1 MIILSGGT
9 GTPKLLVGLKRVFE
23 EEGEEELNIIV
34 NTAEDVWISGNLVC
48 PDIDSVLYALAGVI
62 DEQKWWGIRDDGF
75 VTHTALKK
83 LNHDERLMLGDRDRA
98 THIIRS
104 ELLRRGKRLTDA
116 TALLARSFGID
127 AKIKILPMTD
137 DPGAVSTRIHT
148 PEGELHFQD
157 FWVSKK
163 GEPEVS
169 DVSFDGIAEVKPS
182 EEVMNVLESGSEEV
196 VLIGPSNPITSIG
209 SILSLEGVRETLK
222 RKKVVA
228 ISPIMGNEPVSG
240 PAGKFMRAKGFE
252 VSPYGVFKCYEDFLD
267 VLIIDT
273 EDECTVRDKNVEV
286 IKTDIMIRNGE
297 DSEKLATFLESVS
310 IAIPK
315 CNHKITQIFTRK
327 SKDQENKK

>member
-23 EEGEEELNIIV
+23 EEGEEKLNIIV

-104 ELLRRGKRLTDA
+104 ELLRQGKRLTDA
-116 TALLARSFGID
+116 TALLARSFGIA

-157 FWVSKK
+157 FWVSQK

-228 ISPIMGNEPVSG
+228 ISPIVGTEPVSG

-267 VLIIDT
+267 VLIIDRG
-273 EDECTVRDKNVEV
+273 DECTVEDEEV
-286 IKTDIMIRNGE
+286 DVFKTDIIIRNDA
-297 DSEKLATFLESVS
+297 DSEKLATFLQ
-310 IAIPK
+310 
-315 CNHKITQIFTRK
+315 NF
-327 SKDQENKK
+327 

>member
-104 ELLRRGKRLTDA
+104 ELLRQGKRLTDA
-116 TALLARSFGID
+116 TALLARSFGIA
-127 AKIKILPMTD
+127 AKINILPMTD

-182 EEVMNVLESGSEEV
+182 EEVMNVLNSGSEEV

-297 DSEKLATFLESVS
+297 DSEKLATFLESVFNYS
-310 IAIPK
+310 
-315 CNHKITQIFTRK
+315 H
-327 SKDQENKK
+327 SKK

>member
-23 EEGEEELNIIV
+23 EEEELNIIV
-34 NTAEDVWISGNLVC
+34 NTAEDMWISGNLVC
-48 PDIDSVLYALAGVI
+48 PDIDSVIYALAGII

-98 THIIRS
+98 THITRS
-104 ELLRRGKRLTDA
+104 ELLRQGKRLTDA
-116 TALLARSFGID
+116 TALLARSFGIA

-163 GEPEVS
+163 GEPDVL
-169 DVSFDGIAEVKPS
+169 DVSFDGIEGVKPS

-209 SILSLEGVRETLK
+209 PILSLEGVREQLK

-228 ISPIMGNEPVSG
+228 ISPIVGNEPVSG

-273 EDECTVRDKNVEV
+273 GDECRVEDKELKVL
-286 IKTDIMIRNGE
+286 KTDIMIRNDA
-297 DSEKLATFLESVS
+297 DSERLGMFLQDSLGEYHV
-310 IAIPK
+310 
-315 CNHKITQIFTRK
+315 NV
-327 SKDQENKK
+327 KKNEK

>member
-23 EEGEEELNIIV
+23 EEEEEELNIIV

-83 LNHDERLMLGDRDRA
+83 LNHDEPMMLGDRDRA

-104 ELLRRGKRLTDA
+104 ELLRQGKRLTDA
-116 TALLARSFGID
+116 TALLARSFGIA
-127 AKIKILPMTD
+127 AKINILPMTD
-137 DPGAVSTRIHT
+137 EPGAVSTRIHT

-157 FWVSKK
+157 FWISKK

-169 DVSFDGIAEVKPS
+169 DVSFDGIEEVKPS
-182 EEVMNVLESGSEEV
+182 EEVMNVLKSGSEEV

-209 SILSLEGVRETLK
+209 PILSLEGVRETLK

-228 ISPIMGNEPVSG
+228 ISPIVGNEPVSG
-240 PAGKFMRAKGFE
+240 PAGKFMQAKGFE

-273 EDECTVRDKNVEV
+273 GDECTVRDKNVEIV
-286 IKTDIMIRNGE
+286 KTDIMIRNDV

-310 IAIPK
+310 ITIPK
-315 CNHKITQIFTRK
+315 SNHKITHKPLQGLR
-327 SKDQENKK
+327 